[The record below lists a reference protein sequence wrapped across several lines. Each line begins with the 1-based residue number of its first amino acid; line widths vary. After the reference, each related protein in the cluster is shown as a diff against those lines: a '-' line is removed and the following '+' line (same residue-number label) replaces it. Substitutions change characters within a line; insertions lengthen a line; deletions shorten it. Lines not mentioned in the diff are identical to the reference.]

1 MAENQ
6 MEGVVFFVYVFL
18 MVVGSDN
25 YYNFIIK
32 DNLAEKLMEDGGAIT
47 PNLCFIHVLLQLCCL
62 YLFYLFFH
70 TYYLYKVYTIK
81 LSIVCFCLFA
91 FFLIS
96 E

>member
-1 MAENQ
+1 MVEKQ

-18 MVVGSDN
+18 MVVGSDS

-62 YLFYLFFH
+62 YLFFH